1 MSISRPMEGKNA
13 LLNVVIC
20 QRPQL
25 LAIARRILRCPHLAE
40 DVIQDAAVKASHMR
54 DETSIGCPEQF
65 ARRMVKNLAIDQ
77 ARRRS
82 LECRYAAPEADGET
96 MTSSCADPCA
106 RLEVC
111 EAMNAVLAAL
121 EELPARTRH
130 VFERARIE
138 GVSQKCI
145 AADLGVSPTLVNFM
159 VQAAHRHCFAR
170 LQEHEQD
177 DFTSGTDSPSLD
189 HRLKRRA
196 PGAKRIR
203 VGGRRKRLDA
213 QKPLREPSGGFPT
226 EEMQA
231 WP

>member
-1 MSISRPMEGKNA
+1 MEGNDA
-13 LLNVVIC
+13 LLKVVIC

-40 DVIQDAAVKASHMR
+40 DVVQDAAVKASHMR
-54 DETSIGCPEQF
+54 HESSIGCPEQF
-65 ARRMVKNLAIDQ
+65 ARRIVKNLAIDQ

-121 EELPARTRH
+121 EELPERTRH
-130 VFERARIE
+130 VFERSRIE

-170 LQEHEQD
+170 LQEHEQVG
-177 DFTSGTDSPSLD
+177 FTPGKTSP
-189 HRLKRRA
+189 A
-196 PGAKRIR
+196 PDNASELQALGARRIR

-213 QKPLREPSGGFPT
+213 QKLLRDASTALPATDVRPSP
-226 EEMQA
+226 
-231 WP
+231 